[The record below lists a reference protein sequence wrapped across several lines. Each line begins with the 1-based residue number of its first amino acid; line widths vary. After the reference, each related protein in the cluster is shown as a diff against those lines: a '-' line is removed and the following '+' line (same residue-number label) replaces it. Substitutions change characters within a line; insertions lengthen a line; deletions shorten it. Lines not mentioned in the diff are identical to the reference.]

1 MLKTFTASK
10 VPRLAAFTNVSST
23 FTRLYHS
30 TDHIG
35 TNTIIN
41 PNLIESK
48 ILTRA
53 IDYVPE
59 YGFEPRTIT
68 KAIHDLQYPD
78 SLILVLTSSPLG
90 YSLPMQ
96 LMIHWLKLKRQELET
111 FAISSLSSTSGEANS
126 APGVS
131 SEGEKLKRLIK
142 YRLELNTPI
151 KSQLSQ
157 GLSHLVVP
165 YNLAASLEELL
176 NLGDDLAYYAG
187 DKSNDFAWYLKR
199 ATICSIY
206 VKSELF
212 LLNDNTGGL
221 WLTNQY
227 VDERVD
233 EFVKL
238 GEGYN
243 SVEQWVD
250 FNAISLINLIKS
262 QLARG

>member
-1 MLKTFTASK
+1 M
-10 VPRLAAFTNVSST
+10 
-23 FTRLYHS
+23 
-30 TDHIG
+30 
-35 TNTIIN
+35 
-41 PNLIESK
+41 
-48 ILTRA
+48 
-53 IDYVPE
+53 
-59 YGFEPRTIT
+59 
-68 KAIHDLQYPD
+68 
-78 SLILVLTSSPLG
+78 
-90 YSLPMQ
+90 
-96 LMIHWLKLKRQELET
+96 
-111 FAISSLSSTSGEANS
+111 
-126 APGVS
+126 
-131 SEGEKLKRLIK
+131 
-142 YRLELNTPI
+142 
-151 KSQLSQ
+151 
-157 GLSHLVVP
+157 VP